1 VTETPRFDE
10 KMLAMNEALVLGS
23 LRQHELAEA
32 SDNLSKQLY
41 ALNAKLHGEIAERER
56 TEALLSCQ
64 KKAFEMTA
72 VGAPL
77 IEVLEFLALAT
88 ERQSPQ
94 HLLVAIHLLDK
105 SGTRFEQ
112 TAAPSLPPE
121 YSQAVDGMAVSSA
134 TGSCCAAVSQR
145 RRVVV
150 PDIAASKEW
159 PAFAAFALP
168 LGPRAAWSTPI
179 FSSSGDVL
187 GTFVSY
193 CREVGEPD
201 PQTALLDEIVTRTA
215 AVCIERKQ
223 AEAMLLESEERFRTL
238 FTLGPIGVYS
248 CDASGMIQAFNP
260 RAAEMWGREPA
271 LGDPNERFSGVFKL
285 FRADGSFI
293 PRERYLMADVLTGK
307 VGEVRDAETIM
318 ERPDGSR
325 LNVVVNIRLLRNQR
339 GEIIGAINVFY
350 DITERKQ
357 AEERQLLLTRE
368 IAHRGGNLLAVVQ
381 SIVARSLSGT
391 RPLAEMRE
399 ILARRI
405 QALSRGLLILLVD
418 GVEGVSLNET
428 IRSEFETFSDQ
439 VEASGPVVM
448 LKPQAAQTV
457 ALVVHEL
464 ATNASKYGALS
475 RPEGQVAMTWSI
487 TGTGPEARF
496 KFHWQ
501 ERGGPPVAPP
511 SREGFGRMVLEKAAE
526 AAFGAAPKVSFAP
539 KGLLYELDVLLSDIV
554 VAVNPGAT
562 T

>member
-1 VTETPRFDE
+1 MTETLRSNE

-64 KKAFEMTA
+64 KKAFEMVA
-72 VGAPL
+72 MGAPL

-112 TAAPSLPPE
+112 TAAPSLPPG
-121 YSQAVDGMAVSSA
+121 YSQVIDGMAVSSDI
-134 TGSCCAAVSQR
+134 GPCCAAVAQR

-150 PDIAASKEW
+150 PDIAASKAW
-159 PAFAAFALP
+159 PAFAALALP
-168 LGPRAAWSTPI
+168 LGLRAAWSAPI
-179 FSSSGDVL
+179 FSASGNVL
-187 GTFVSY
+187 GTLVNY
-193 CREVGEPD
+193 CREVCEPD
-201 PQTALLDEIVTRTA
+201 PQTAALDEIVARTA
-215 AVCIERKQ
+215 AVVIERKQ
-223 AEAMLLESEERFRTL
+223 AEATLRESQARLQFVLESAQIGDWDLDLRDDTAQRSLRHDQVFGYTEPVQQWGFETFIRHVHPEDRAGIEQRFR
-238 FTLGPIGVYS
+238 
-248 CDASGMIQAFNP
+248 DAVTQQH
-260 RAAEMWGREPA
+260 EW
-271 LGDPNERFSGVFKL
+271 RFECRV
-285 FRADGSFI
+285 I
-293 PRERYLMADVLTGK
+293 W
-307 VGEVRDAETIM
+307 
-318 ERPDGSR
+318 PDGS
-325 LNVVVNIRLLRNQR
+325 VHWIAAH
-339 GEIIGAINVFY
+339 GSINRTPEGQPRRMQGIVF

-391 RPLAEMRE
+391 LPVAEMRE

-405 QALSRGLLILLVD
+405 QALSRGLLVLQID
-418 GVEGVSLNET
+418 GVEGVSLGDT
-428 IRSEFETFSDQ
+428 IRSEFEIFSDQ
-439 VEASGPVVM
+439 IEASGPVVL

-475 RPEGQVAMTWSI
+475 QPEGQVALTWSI
-487 TGTGPEARF
+487 EGAGADARF

-501 ERGGPPVAPP
+501 ERGGPPVVPP

-526 AAFGAAPKVSFAP
+526 AAFGAAPKISFAP
-539 KGLLYELDVLLSDIV
+539 EGLRYELDVLLSDIS
-554 VAVNPGAT
+554 VAVNPDA
-562 T
+562 